1 MPMPSAR
8 RDALWTVGSTVI
20 SAASQLLQ
28 IAVLAHHVDAHLLG
42 ALAIVNVVNAIATL
56 LQDMGLSSYLIHR
69 QSITRHERTS
79 LYMISAGLGV
89 MSALVLFGISYA
101 VAYFYGS
108 DVLGHLLRLSTVNFV
123 LLGLAAQYQ
132 ASLIKT
138 FQLPRLARI
147 EVIGRLSG
155 LGTLLL
161 LVLQF
166 GASIEAAVYA
176 MIVNSLVRLVCFVAV
191 ADRDWHPGRGYDRGI
206 IRQALRYG
214 AFQLGSQ
221 VINQLR
227 SQADQIILGKFLGL
241 ASLGVYS
248 LAKELVLQPTKLIM
262 PVVQRLALPRLAT
275 RQDDPLALRHAYLV
289 GLRGVSVFSS
299 GVFIMLAVFAPP
311 AVTILY
317 GHRYTGVAEL
327 IPLMLL
333 FGMLRPLG
341 SLIGALSQSL
351 GRSDIEFAW
360 NLKIGGITLL
370 VSVLGAMSRSLEV
383 MAVALAISQLLAT
396 VLSYYFFS
404 SKIISLTAREFFQS
418 WTVESFVPYAFLML
432 AVFIYQGDDW
442 KASAVRLALV
452 TPPLLWVVWRS
463 RHTLLN
469 RHPQTQRIQG
479 TRPT

>member
-1 MPMPSAR
+1 MPSAR
-8 RDALWTVGSTVI
+8 RDALWTAGSTMV

-56 LQDMGLSSYLIHR
+56 LQDMGLSSYLVHR
-69 QSITRHERTS
+69 QDITRRERTS
-79 LYMISAGLGV
+79 LFMISVGLGAS
-89 MSALVLFGISYA
+89 SALVLFAISYPIA
-101 VAYFYGS
+101 DFYGS
-108 DVLGHLLRLSTVNFV
+108 SQLGELLRLSTVNFV

-132 ASLIKT
+132 ASLIKS
-138 FQLPRLARI
+138 FRLPRLARI
-147 EVIGRLSG
+147 EVFGRLSG
-155 LGTLLL
+155 LVTL
-161 LVLQF
+161 LVLVLVF

-176 MIVNSLVRLVCFVAV
+176 MIVNSLVRLVCFVLV
-191 ADRDWHPGRGYDRGI
+191 AERGWHPGGGFDRAI
-206 IRQALRYG
+206 VRQALRYG

-241 ASLGVYS
+241 AALGVYS

-275 RQDDPLALRHAYLV
+275 RQGDPLALRDLALA
-289 GLRGVSVFSS
+289 GLRLVSVAAA
-299 GVFIMLAVFAPP
+299 GVFIMLAVFAPA

-317 GHRYTGVAEL
+317 GERYAGVSGL

-351 GRSDIEFAW
+351 GRSDIEFGW
-360 NLKIGGITLL
+360 NLKICGVALL
-370 VSVLGAMSRSLEV
+370 VTVVGASSGSLQV
-383 MAVALAISQLLAT
+383 MAVALAISQVLAT

-404 SKIISLTAREFFQS
+404 SKIIDITAREFFGS
-418 WTVESFVPYAFLML
+418 WMVESFVPYAFLML
-432 AVFIYQGDDW
+432 AVALYPGEDW
-442 KASAVRLALV
+442 KASVVRFLMV
-452 TPPLLWVVWRS
+452 TPALLWVVWRNRDTWLS
-463 RHTLLN
+463 RIAQ
-469 RHPQTQRIQG
+469 PAG
-479 TRPT
+479 A

>member
-1 MPMPSAR
+1 MTTSAR
-8 RDALWTVGSTVI
+8 RDAMWTAGSTVV

-42 ALAIVNVVNAIATL
+42 ALAIVNVVNAVATL

-69 QSITRHERTS
+69 QDITRPERTS
-79 LYMISAGLGV
+79 LFYISVGLGLV
-89 MSALVLFGISYA
+89 SAAVLLGLSWP
-101 VAYFYGS
+101 VAAFYGS
-108 DVLGHLLRLSTVNFV
+108 DELGGLLRLSTVNFV
-123 LLGLAAQYQ
+123 LLGVAAQYQ
-132 ASLIKT
+132 ASLIKS
-138 FQLPRLARI
+138 FRLPKLARI

-155 LGTLLL
+155 LATL
-161 LVLQF
+161 LVLVLGY

-176 MIVNSLVRLVCFVAV
+176 MIVNSLVRLLCFLAV
-191 ADRDWHPGRGYDRGI
+191 AERDWHPGAAFDRGI
-206 IRQALRYG
+206 VRQALRYG

-275 RQDDPLALRHAYLV
+275 RQKDPEGLRQMYLT
-289 GLRGVSVFSS
+289 GLRGVAVFSAC
-299 GVFIMLAVFAPP
+299 VFIMLAVFAPF

-317 GHRYTGVAEL
+317 GERYAGVSAL

-351 GRSDIEFAW
+351 GRSDVEFVW
-360 NLKIGGITLL
+360 NLKICGITLAL
-370 VSVLGAMSRSLEV
+370 SIAGALSRSLEI
-383 MAVALAISQLLAT
+383 MAVALAASQLVST

-404 SKIISLTAREFFQS
+404 SKIIRISAGEFFRS
-418 WTVESFVPYAFLML
+418 WVVETFVPYAFLML
-432 AVFIYQGDDW
+432 AVALYPGESW
-442 KASAVRLALV
+442 KASVVRLVIV

-463 RHTLLN
+463 RDTFLH
-469 RHPQTQRIQG
+469 
-479 TRPT
+479 RPVQAVGA

>member
-1 MPMPSAR
+1 MASAR
-8 RDALWTVGSTVI
+8 RDALWTVGSTVV

-69 QSITRHERTS
+69 QNISRQERTS
-79 LYMISAGLGV
+79 LFMISVGLGLF
-89 MSALVLFGISYA
+89 SALVLFGASYA
-101 VAYFYGS
+101 VAYFYHS
-108 DVLGHLLRLSTVNFV
+108 DVLGHLLRLSTLNFV

-161 LVLQF
+161 CVLAF

-176 MIVNSLVRLVCFVAV
+176 MVVNSLVRLLCFAAV
-191 ADRDWHPGRGYDRGI
+191 AERDWHPGRGFDRGI

-275 RQDDPLALRHAYLV
+275 RQGDAQALRRAYLV

-299 GVFIMLAVFAPP
+299 CIFIMLAVFAPP

-351 GRSDIEFAW
+351 GRSDIEFGW
-360 NLKIGGITLL
+360 NLKICGVTLL
-370 VSVLGAMSRSLEV
+370 VSIAGAMSRSLEI
-383 MAVALAISQLLAT
+383 MAVALAISQVLAT

-404 SKIISLTAREFFQS
+404 SKIISLTAREFFSS
-418 WTVESFVPYAFLML
+418 WTLESLVPYVFLML
-432 AVFIYQGDDW
+432 AVVLYPGNDW
-442 KASAVRLALV
+442 KASAVRFAV
-452 TPPLLWVVWRS
+452 ATPPLLWVIWRS
-463 RHTLLN
+463 RHTFLE
-469 RHPQTQRIQG
+469 RQVQPAG
-479 TRPT
+479 A

>member
-1 MPMPSAR
+1 MPSAK
-8 RDALWTVGSTVI
+8 RDALWTAGSAMV

-42 ALAIVNVVNAIATL
+42 ALAIVNVVNAIAML

-69 QSITRHERTS
+69 QNISRPERTS
-79 LYMISAGLGV
+79 LFMISAGLGLV
-89 MSALVLFGISYA
+89 SALVLFGVSYG

-155 LGTLLL
+155 LVTL
-161 LVLQF
+161 LVLVLAF

-176 MIVNSLVRLVCFVAV
+176 MIVNSLVRLACFVAV
-191 ADRDWHPGRGYDRGI
+191 ADRDWHPGRTFDRGI
-206 IRQALRYG
+206 IGQALRYG

-262 PVVQRLALPRLAT
+262 PVAQRLALPRLAT
-275 RQDDPLALRHAYLV
+275 LQNDPQALRRIYLV
-289 GLRGVSVFSS
+289 GLRSVAVFSS
-299 GVFIMLAVFAPP
+299 SVFIMLAVFAPP

-351 GRSDIEFAW
+351 GRSDIEFGW
-360 NLKIGGITLL
+360 NLKICGITLL
-370 VSVLGAMSRSLEV
+370 VSVAGALSRSLDI
-383 MAVALAISQLLAT
+383 MAVALAISQVLAT

-404 SKIISLTAREFFQS
+404 SKIITLTAREFFSS

-432 AVFIYQGDDW
+432 AVALYPGGDW
-442 KASAVRLALV
+442 KVSVVRFAVA
-452 TPPLLWVVWRS
+452 TPPLLWVIWRS

-469 RHPQTQRIQG
+469 RQVNAVG
-479 TRPT
+479 V

>member
-1 MPMPSAR
+1 MPSAR
-8 RDALWTVGSTVI
+8 RDALWTAGSAVV

-28 IAVLAHHVDAHLLG
+28 IAVLAHHVDAQLLG

-69 QSITRHERTS
+69 QNISRHERTS
-79 LYMISAGLGV
+79 LFMISAGLGL
-89 MSALVLFGISYA
+89 MSALVLFAISYA

-155 LGTLLL
+155 LAAL
-161 LVLQF
+161 LVLVLGF
-166 GASIEAAVYA
+166 GDSIEAAVYA
-176 MIVNSLVRLVCFVAV
+176 MIVNSLVRLLCFLAL
-191 ADRDWHPGRGYDRGI
+191 AERDWHPGRGFDRGI

-275 RQDDPLALRHAYLV
+275 RQGDPQALRSIYLV
-289 GLRGVSVFSS
+289 GLRGVAVFSS
-299 GVFIMLAVFAPP
+299 FVFIMLAVCAPP

-317 GHRYTGVAEL
+317 GHRYTGVSEL

-351 GRSDIEFAW
+351 GRSDIEFGW
-360 NLKIGGITLL
+360 NLKICGVTLL
-370 VSVLGAMSRSLEV
+370 VSVAGAMSRSLEV
-383 MAVALAISQLLAT
+383 MAVALAISQILAT
-396 VLSYYFFS
+396 ILSYYFFS
-404 SKIISLTAREFFQS
+404 SKIISLTAREFFSS
-418 WTVESFVPYAFLML
+418 WTVESLVPYAFLML
-432 AVFIYQGDDW
+432 AVVVYPGDDW
-442 KASAVRLALV
+442 RASVVRFALAG
-452 TPPLLWVVWRS
+452 PPLLWVIWR
-463 RHTLLN
+463 N
-469 RHPQTQRIQG
+469 RHAFLDRRAQPVG
-479 TRPT
+479 A

>member
-1 MPMPSAR
+1 MTSVR
-8 RDALWTVGSTVI
+8 RDALWTAGSTVV

-69 QSITRHERTS
+69 QDIDRAGRTS
-79 LYMISAGLGV
+79 LFMISAGLGLL
-89 MSALVLFGISYA
+89 SATVLFGASYA
-101 VAYFYGS
+101 VAAFYGS
-108 DVLGHLLRLSTVNFV
+108 DVLGGLLRLSTINFV

-132 ASLIKT
+132 ASLIKA
-138 FQLPRLARI
+138 FRIPRLARI
-147 EVIGRLSG
+147 EVAGRLSG
-155 LGTLLL
+155 LATLLL
-161 LVLQF
+161 MVLVF

-176 MIVNSLVRLVCFVAV
+176 MIVNSFVRLGLFLMA
-191 ADRDWHPGRGYDRGI
+191 AERDWHPGRSYDRAIVGE
-206 IRQALRYG
+206 ALRYG

-262 PVVQRLALPRLAT
+262 PVAQRLALPRLAT
-275 RQDDPLALRHAYLV
+275 LQDDPEALRRIYLL
-289 GLRGVSVFSS
+289 GLRGVSIFSAC
-299 GVFIMLAVFAPP
+299 VFIMLAVATPL
-311 AVTILY
+311 AVTLLY
-317 GHRYTGVAEL
+317 GQRYAGVAEL

-351 GRSDIEFAW
+351 GRSDIEFGW
-360 NLKIGGITLL
+360 NLKICGITLA
-370 VSVLGAMSRSLEV
+370 VSVLGAMSRSLEI
-383 MAVALAISQLLAT
+383 MAVALAVSQVLST

-404 SKIISLTAREFFQS
+404 SKIIRLTPREFFGS
-418 WTVESFVPYAFLML
+418 WTVESLVPYAFLML
-432 AVFIYQGDDW
+432 AVALYPANDW
-442 KASAVRLALV
+442 KACALRLVLATPALCWV
-452 TPPLLWVVWRS
+452 IWRHRHALLE
-463 RHTLLN
+463 RHA
-469 RHPQTQRIQG
+469 HPVG
-479 TRPT
+479 A

>member
-1 MPMPSAR
+1 MTSAR
-8 RDALWTVGSTVI
+8 RDALWTAGSTVV

-69 QSITRHERTS
+69 QDITRPQRTS
-79 LYMISAGLGV
+79 LFYISAGLGLV
-89 MSALVLFGISYA
+89 SALVLFALSWP
-101 VAYFYGS
+101 VASFYGS
-108 DVLGHLLRLSTVNFV
+108 DTLGGLLRLSSVNFV
-123 LLGLAAQYQ
+123 LLGMAAQYQ
-132 ASLIKT
+132 ASLIKA
-138 FQLPRLARI
+138 FRLPRLARI
-147 EVIGRLSG
+147 EVVGRLAG
-155 LGTLLL
+155 LATL
-161 LVLQF
+161 LVLVLGS

-176 MIVNSLVRLVCFVAV
+176 MIVNSLVRLAGFVLA
-191 ADRDWHPGRGYDRGI
+191 ADRDWHPGFAFDRAIVG
-206 IRQALRYG
+206 QALRYG

-275 RQDDPLALRHAYLV
+275 RQQDPEAMRRLYLT
-289 GLRGVSVFSS
+289 GLRGVAVFSA
-299 GVFIMLAVFAPP
+299 GVFIMLAAFAPL
-311 AVTILY
+311 AVTLLY
-317 GHRYTGVAEL
+317 GQRYAGVSGL

-351 GRSDIEFAW
+351 GRSDVEFVW
-360 NLKIGGITLL
+360 NLKICGITLL
-370 VSVLGAMSRSLEV
+370 VSIAGALSRSLEI
-383 MAVALAISQLLAT
+383 MAVALAISQVVST

-404 SKIISLTAREFFQS
+404 SKIIRLGAGEFFRA
-418 WTVESFVPYAFLML
+418 WIVESVVPYAFLLL
-432 AVFIYQGDDW
+432 AVALYPREDW
-442 KASAVRLALV
+442 KATVVRLVLV
-452 TPPLLWVVWRS
+452 TPPLLWIAWRS
-463 RHTLLN
+463 RDTFLA
-469 RHPQTQRIQG
+469 RATQPAG
-479 TRPT
+479 A

>member
-1 MPMPSAR
+1 MPAAVPSAR
-8 RDALWTVGSTVI
+8 RDALWTAGSAVV

-28 IAVLAHHVDAHLLG
+28 ISVLAHHVGARLLG
-42 ALAIVNVVNAIATL
+42 ALAIVNVVNSIATL

-69 QSITRHERTS
+69 QNISRAERTS
-79 LYMISAGLGV
+79 LFMISAGLGV
-89 MSALVLFGISYA
+89 MSALVLFVLSFV
-101 VAYFYGS
+101 VAYFYDS
-108 DVLGHLLRLSTVNFV
+108 EVLGQLLRLSTINFV

-147 EVIGRLSG
+147 EVVGRLSG
-155 LGTLLL
+155 LATL
-161 LVLQF
+161 LVLVF
-166 GASIEAAVYA
+166 GYGASIEAAVYA
-176 MIVNSLVRLVCFVAV
+176 MIVNSLVRLLCFVVLAP
-191 ADRDWHPGRGYDRGI
+191 RDWHPGRGFDRGI
-206 IRQALRYG
+206 IRQALHYG

-241 ASLGVYS
+241 AALGVYS

-275 RQDDPLALRHAYLV
+275 RQGDPKELRRIYLV
-289 GLRGVSVFSS
+289 GLRGVAIFSAS
-299 GVFIMLAVFAPP
+299 VFIMLAIFAPP

-317 GHRYTGVAEL
+317 GHRYTGVSNL

-351 GRSDIEFAW
+351 GRSDIEFKW
-360 NLKIGGITLL
+360 NLKISGITLA
-370 VSVLGAMSRSLEV
+370 VAVLGALSRSLEV
-383 MAVALAISQLLAT
+383 MAVALAISQVLAT

-404 SKIISLTAREFFQS
+404 SRIITLSAREFFSS

-432 AVFIYQGDDW
+432 AVALYPADDW
-442 KASAVRLALV
+442 KASVVRFALA
-452 TPPLLWVVWRS
+452 TPPLLWVIWRG
-463 RHTLLN
+463 RHSLLG
-469 RHPQTQRIQG
+469 QRFSAASA
-479 TRPT
+479 

>member
-1 MPMPSAR
+1 MTSAK
-8 RDALWTVGSTVI
+8 RDALWTVGSTVV
-20 SAASQLLQ
+20 SAASQLLL
-28 IAVLAHHVDAHLLG
+28 ISVLAHHVDAHLLG
-42 ALAIVNVVNAIATL
+42 ALAIVNVVNSIAML

-69 QSITRHERTS
+69 QNISRSERTS
-79 LYMISAGLGV
+79 LFMISAGLGLA
-89 MSALVLFGISYA
+89 SALALFGLSFA

-108 DVLGHLLRLSTVNFV
+108 DVLGHLLRLSTANFV

-147 EVIGRLSG
+147 EVVGRLTG
-155 LGTLLL
+155 LATLLVM
-161 LVLQF
+161 VLGY

-176 MIVNSLVRLVCFVAV
+176 MIVNSLVRLVCFVAL
-191 ADRDWHPGRGYDRGI
+191 APRDWHPTRGFDRGI

-275 RQDDPLALRHAYLV
+275 RQGDPLELRRLYLI
-289 GLRGVSVFSS
+289 GLRAVSVFSAS
-299 GVFIMLAVFAPP
+299 VFIMLGIFAPP

-317 GHRYTGVAEL
+317 GQRYAGVAEL

-351 GRSDIEFAW
+351 GRSDIEFGW
-360 NLKIGGITLL
+360 NLKICGVTLL
-370 VSVLGAMSRSLEV
+370 ISVAGAASGSLPI
-383 MAVALAISQLLAT
+383 MAVALAISQVLAT

-404 SKIISLTAREFFQS
+404 SKIIDLTAREFFRS
-418 WTVESFVPYAFLML
+418 WTIESFVPYAFLIL
-432 AVFIYQGDDW
+432 AVAVYPADGW
-442 KASAVRLALV
+442 KASAVRFALA
-452 TPPLLWVVWRS
+452 TPPLLWVIWRS
-463 RHTLLN
+463 RHSLLN
-469 RHPQTQRIQG
+469 PRLQPAG
-479 TRPT
+479 P